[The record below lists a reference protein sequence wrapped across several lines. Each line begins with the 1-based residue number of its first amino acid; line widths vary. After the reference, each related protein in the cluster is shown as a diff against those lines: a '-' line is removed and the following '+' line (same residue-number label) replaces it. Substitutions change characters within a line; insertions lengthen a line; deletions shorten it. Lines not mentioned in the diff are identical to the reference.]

1 MISLGMDLLFN
12 RKSNLTITYGFAPL
26 LVVAVLIVLAY
37 SQSNK
42 WFVLTAALIILWAWY
57 HNRKHYRQII
67 DIPTAKIS
75 SAPQGQIEL
84 SGIGNY
90 LDGNKTYC
98 PLSKIACLWYSYRV
112 EDTSNNNRRVIDSGT
127 STTCFTLNDGS
138 GIIIVDP
145 EDAYVISSHN
155 QTWQENDH
163 RCTETVL
170 FDNEQLYILGEF
182 SHHNIHSNALH
193 TQSQTSEILNEWKKD
208 QAALKNRFD
217 ANKDGII
224 DSHEWENALQQA
236 QTEALIG
243 RAPKQSPLLQFIRKP
258 KNGGLFIL
266 SNYPAQ
272 ELAKRFR
279 YWAWLDLTVFF
290 ITLALGSKII
300 H

>member
-1 MISLGMDLLFN
+1 MDLLFN
-12 RKSNLTITYGFAPL
+12 RKSKLTITYGFAPL
-26 LVVAVLIVLAY
+26 LVVAVLIALAFI
-37 SQSNK
+37 QNNK
-42 WFVLTAALIILWAWY
+42 WFVLVAALIILWAWY

-84 SGIGNY
+84 SGIGHY
-90 LDGNKTYC
+90 LDGKKTFS

-112 EDTSNNNRRVIDSGT
+112 EETSNNKRRVIDSGT

-155 QTWQENDH
+155 QSWQDNDY

-170 FDNEQLYILGEF
+170 FENEQLYILGEF
-182 SHHNIHSNALH
+182 SHHNIHSNALN
-193 TQSQTSEILNEWKKD
+193 TNTQTSEILNEWKKD
-208 QAALKNRFD
+208 QTTLKKRFD
-217 ANKDGII
+217 LNKDGVI
-224 DSHEWENALQQA
+224 DSTEWDSARKQA
-236 QTEALIG
+236 NTEALIG
-243 RAPKQSPLLQFIRKP
+243 RAPKQPTMLQFIRKP
-258 KNGGLFIL
+258 KHGGLFIL

-290 ITLALGSKII
+290 ITLSLGSKII